1 MFEINS
7 YILQKMGWTKY
18 YTSYGLGPTLA
29 NIFNEDDLV
38 RFFILDNE
46 KKFCYIIKEMS
57 VEEKQKTKNSYK
69 FIRFNIPE
77 NTDISLK
84 HKITDIKKLKIKVDF
99 FDSNESLMKLVIEN
113 EACNED
119 YQRHFKLNKILN
131 K

>member
-18 YTSYGLGPTLA
+18 YISYGLGPNLA
-29 NIFNEDDLV
+29 NLFNDDDLV
-38 RFFILDNE
+38 RFFILDDV

-57 VEEKQKTKNSYK
+57 PDEKQKTKKSYK
-69 FIRFNIPE
+69 FIRFNIPSE
-77 NTDISLK
+77 LK
-84 HKITDIKKLKIKVDF
+84 LVDIKKLNLKVDF
-99 FDSNESLMKLVIEN
+99 FNSNESLIKLVIEN